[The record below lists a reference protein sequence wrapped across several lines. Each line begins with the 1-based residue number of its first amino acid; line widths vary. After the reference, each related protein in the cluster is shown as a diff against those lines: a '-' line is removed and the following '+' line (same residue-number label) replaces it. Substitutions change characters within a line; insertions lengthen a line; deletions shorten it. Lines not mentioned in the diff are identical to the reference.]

1 MKNKPSNYSG
11 AQTAC
16 TEAIKA
22 GEVPTIQSACC
33 QHYGP
38 KWRSKRR
45 QDCNRLDSCT
55 LQQWCNSKLKPGT
68 LKPSLKKMWV
78 NGINAGGQKKVSMDA
93 VLYNYGRPN
102 CNFHLTSWSLDCLST
117 AFHLLPFPLPIQLCF
132 CCRGWADKE
141 EGETIGK
148 Y

>member
-45 QDCNRLDSCT
+45 RDCNRLDSCT

-78 NGINAGGQKKVSMDA
+78 NGLMQVGKKRSAWMQCYTTMADQIVIFI
-93 VLYNYGRPN
+93 LLPGP
-102 CNFHLTSWSLDCLST
+102 ST